1 MSLLTDTAWPAYL
14 LELFDECYS
23 EPRPNERYSTPYNML
38 FIYCVAGPEPV
49 PFMFSPPFPPIGSS
63 GFNSN
68 DFRLSLIV
76 QDVSI
81 PPPPVLLV
89 DIKDESRAHS
99 ARSRLEAD
107 HHMRQL
113 FDSFHA
119 ECPLPRLYGL
129 SLLGTSLRVYVR
141 DATTGEIKPAK
152 GPIAGSLPHDFLE
165 GAWDVDVLSQ
175 RGFDVMKEIV
185 GEIVTN
191 ILLLRQEE
199 SVGFVCP

>member
-14 LELFDECYS
+14 LKLFDKCHS

-49 PFMFSPPFPPIGSS
+49 PLMFGPPFPPIGSS

-76 QDVSI
+76 QDVGT

-113 FDSFHA
+113 FDSVHA

-129 SLLGTSLRVYVR
+129 SLLGTSLRVYVH
-141 DATTGEIKPAK
+141 DAITGEIKPAK
-152 GPIAGSLPHDFLE
+152 VPITGCVPDDFLK
-165 GAWDVDVLSQ
+165 GSWDIDILSQ
-175 RGFDVMKEIV
+175 KGFDVMKEIV
-185 GEIVTN
+185 GEIVSN
-191 ILLLRQEE
+191 IVLLKDLERA
-199 SVGFVCP
+199 